1 MRNRRSKK
9 LLLSMVL
16 MVVGLSLT
24 ILNIKND
31 PSIILA
37 IGMILTVIGLF
48 LSMREVYKKERLDL
62 IDDINASLLELG
74 YTKEQIK
81 DEIKAL
87 KSKVDVKIKR
97 QTPLNQA
104 LAFFIGFLIIHKIY
118 RLYLSTISR
127 FSAVS

>member
-31 PSIILA
+31 PSIMFA

-62 IDDINASLLELG
+62 IDDINVSLIELG

-81 DEIKAL
+81 DKETSLYQSDIDDIKAL
-87 KSKVDVKIKR
+87 KSKVDLKIKQKR
-97 QTPLNQA
+97 EDD
-104 LAFFIGFLIIHKIY
+104 FFNTTE
-118 RLYLSTISR
+118 SS
-127 FSAVS
+127 